1 MKNWLSPHW
10 MRRSRFVVIL
20 FVPMALALM
29 LGAGLSFVAAEFA
42 RQEQSQTS
50 QSVAQDL
57 RLAKEAMEIRYE
69 LWQIQQS
76 LLDAL
81 ARARRG
87 EIDEAAAYRIHVEV
101 ERVAGLERRVQQ
113 VLVDHGQRLSPEE
126 IQTGREA
133 FVGFKR
139 FVLMS
144 TDLLSIDLKVAQE
157 KQVAAAEHY
166 ARFAVVST
174 RIGLVWTQHAMDNS
188 QKSEQKLREFHD
200 LQSRVMVGFTLVLVL
215 GWLATAIWL
224 ARRLQHVAGSLNH
237 LAQGQQGDDASLAAV
252 GEMARGRPSV
262 LSEMAQAV
270 LAFREA
276 RAEAVRNREALEA
289 ERSQLDAL
297 VQGMPDMVWLKDA
310 EGLYQV
316 VNARFLAFLQRD
328 REAVIGH
335 RDHQLLPE
343 EMAKQIVHEEYLA
356 KTQGHLVVPP
366 RWHVGADGRR
376 SLIQVTKT
384 AIHDARGQVMGVLGV
399 GRDVTA
405 EHQVQEALREREELF
420 STIVNQAPIGILLV
434 DHATLGFISF
444 NQAAS
449 DALGYT
455 QEDFA
460 SLTLY
465 DIQARLTRQE
475 VDDIVASILAEGGR
489 EFENQRLTRH
499 GEVRE
504 FWISMKPL
512 VVQGKQCLTAV
523 WVDIT
528 ERKRTERELLRYRD
542 ELENLVRQR
551 TLKLEETSREL
562 AAQSVTLKQL
572 YDELTTVFNA
582 ATVGM
587 AVMKDRRVVR
597 CNHKLEEIF
606 GAPEG
611 SMVGTSALSW
621 YPDDSA
627 NVHGAELV
635 RELMQTGVSHQR
647 EEQLKRCDGSLF
659 WARMRGARLDP
670 DDGTLLAIIEDIT
683 EEHRAAEL
691 LQQAKEQAE
700 SANRAKSSFLANMSH
715 EIRTP
720 MNAII
725 GLTHLMRREPLS
737 TRQLQQLDKVSG
749 AAMHLLSV
757 INDILDFSKIEAGK
771 MTLDPTDFELERM
784 VSNVT
789 SMVTDKVEAK
799 GLELVVRLGGVPPVL
814 HGDGVRLG
822 QVLVNFMSNAVKFT
836 EHGTVVLS
844 GRVLRE
850 EGEQVWVR
858 FEVRDTGIGLS
869 EAQQAKLFTA
879 FQQADVSTTRTYGG
893 TGLGLAITRRLADLM
908 GGHVGVESTEGQGS
922 VFWIDAPFGVGV
934 RSVMPAV
941 NVLPPRTRVLVVDD
955 MEEARAL
962 LVDMLTDMGAR
973 ADAVDRGALALE
985 RVAAADS
992 MGDPYQLV
1000 FTDWQMPGMNGTD
1013 TCHALRKLDLRLQ
1026 PACILVS
1033 GSSGCPAEDL
1043 EDGSFSAFIPK
1054 PVMSATLNDAIARS
1068 WGHALMH
1075 SEAPSAPDTVV
1086 RFQPGHRLLLVED
1099 NALNQE
1105 VAVSLLEDMGFV
1117 VDLAGDGAVAV
1128 QRCTEQSGYE
1138 LILMDIQMPVMDG
1151 LEAAR
1156 RIRALPAYAQTPILA
1171 MTANAFSEDRAEA
1184 LGVGMN
1190 DHIPKPVD
1198 PAQLA
1203 RALATWLPQAV
1214 QAEER
1219 SLLQTELTHDEVAE
1233 LAPLR
1238 AMPGLALDVGLRSC
1252 RGKVAQ
1258 LRKLLLRFADDH
1270 AADMDKV
1277 RADLAQQDWVAAE
1290 RRVHTLKG
1298 VAGMLGWVTLQ
1309 REAQAVEQLLRQHD
1323 ANVQPVLQALSQ
1335 LEVLLQDAVR
1345 ATQALV
1351 PAPSVVNRVPLDW
1364 AVLEAGLTE
1373 LRALLATD
1381 DLDAAD
1387 AYERVAP
1394 MLISYLPEH
1403 ARDLGSAVEHYD
1415 FARATE
1421 ALNAMV
1427 ASPAWQALQKS
1438 SAA

>member
-1 MKNWLSPHW
+1 
-10 MRRSRFVVIL
+10 
-20 FVPMALALM
+20 MALALI
-29 LGAGLSFVAAEFA
+29 LGAGLSFVATQYARGVQAQASQELSQELSLAAEA
-42 RQEQSQTS
+42 IGVRY
-50 QSVAQDL
+50 DL
-57 RLAKEAMEIRYE
+57 Y
-69 LWQIQQS
+69 QIQER
-76 LLDAL
+76 LKAVL
-81 ARARRG
+81 ARAQAG
-87 EIDEAAAYRIHVEV
+87 ALDEAEAYRTHVSFV
-101 ERVAGLERRVQQ
+101 EQMAGLEQRLTR
-113 VLVDHGQRLSPEE
+113 VLVDHRHRLSASD
-126 IQTGREA
+126 IQSAQEA
-133 FVGFKR
+133 FFGFKQ

-144 TDLLSIDLKVAQE
+144 TDLLSIDPKVAEE
-157 KQVAAAEHY
+157 KQAAATEHY
-166 ARFAVVST
+166 GRFAVLST
-174 RIGLVWTQHAMDNS
+174 RVALIWTRHALENS
-188 QKSEQKLREFHD
+188 QEAEQKLLAFHQV
-200 LQSRVMVGFTLVLVL
+200 QSKVIVGFTVVLVL
-215 GWLATAIWL
+215 GWLAAAIWL
-224 ARRLQHVAGSLNH
+224 ARKLQHVAGSLNR
-237 LAQGQQGDDASLAAV
+237 LAQGQEGGDASFAV
-252 GEMARGRPSV
+252 VGAMAKGRPSV

-270 LAFREA
+270 LAFRES
-276 RAEAVRNREALEA
+276 RAESARSRAALEA
-289 ERSQLDAL
+289 ERSQLQAL
-297 VQGMPDMVWLKDA
+297 VQGMPDLVWLKDA
-310 EGLYQV
+310 AGMFLVANE
-316 VNARFLAFLQRD
+316 RFLAFMQAS

-335 RDHQLLPE
+335 S
-343 EMAKQIVHEEYLA
+343 VHELA
-356 KTQGHLVVPP
+356 TADVAAKDTLEDQRVMSEGHLTLPST
-366 RWHVGADGRR
+366 WYAAGDGTQR
-376 SLIQVTKT
+376 LIHIAKT
-384 AIHDARGQVMGVLGV
+384 AIHDARGQLIGVLGV
-399 GRDVTA
+399 GRDVTS

-420 STIVNQAPIGILLV
+420 STIVNQSPLGILLV

-455 QEDFA
+455 RDDFA

-465 DIQARLTRQE
+465 DVQATLTREE
-475 VDDIVASILAEGGR
+475 VDEIVARVLAEGGR

-504 FWISMKPL
+504 FWVSMKPL
-512 VVQGKQCLTAV
+512 VVQGKQCFTAV

-551 TLKLEETSREL
+551 TLKLEEASREV
-562 AAQSVTLKQL
+562 AAQAVSLKL
-572 YDELTTVFNA
+572 LNDELTTVFDA
-582 ATVGM
+582 ATVGL

-611 SMVGTSALSW
+611 SMLGESAMSW
-621 YPDDSA
+621 YPDEASIQ
-627 NVHGAELV
+627 HGAELV

-647 EEQLKRCDGSLF
+647 EEQLVRRDGSRF

-670 DDGTLLAIIEDIT
+670 EAGTLLAIIEDIS
-683 EEHRAAEL
+683 EEHRADEL
-691 LQQAKEQAE
+691 LRQAKEQAE

-771 MTLDPTDFELERM
+771 MTLDPTDFEVERM
-784 VSNVT
+784 VGNVT
-789 SMVTDKVEAK
+789 AMVTDKAEAK
-799 GLELVVRLGGVPPVL
+799 GLELVVRLSGVPPVL

-836 EHGTVVLS
+836 EQGTVVLS

-850 EGEQVWVR
+850 DGEQVWVR

-908 GGHVGVESTEGQGS
+908 GGQVGVVSTEGQGS

-934 RSVMPAV
+934 QSVMPAAS
-941 NVLPPRTRVLVVDD
+941 VLPPRTRVLVVDD

-973 ADAVDRGALALE
+973 ADPVDRGALALE

-992 MGDPYQLV
+992 IGDPYQLV
-1000 FTDWQMPGMNGTD
+1000 FTDWQMPGLNGTE
-1013 TCHALRKLDLRLQ
+1013 TCHALRKLDLHLQ

-1043 EDGSFSAFIPK
+1043 EDGGFSAFIPK

-1068 WGHALMH
+1068 WGQALMH
-1075 SEAPSAPDTVV
+1075 SDAPSVSEALP

-1128 QRCTEQSGYE
+1128 QRCTEQGGYE

-1198 PAQLA
+1198 PAQLT

-1214 QAEER
+1214 RAEER
-1219 SLLQTELTHDEVAE
+1219 GGVQSELTHDDMAE
-1233 LAPLR
+1233 LALLH
-1238 AMPGLALDVGLRSC
+1238 AMPGLALEVGLRSC

-1258 LRKLLLRFADDH
+1258 LRKLLLRFAADH

-1277 RADLAQQDWVAAE
+1277 RADLAQQDWVTAE

-1298 VAGMLGWVTLQ
+1298 VAGMLGWVMLQ
-1309 REAQAVEQLLRQHD
+1309 REAQAVEQVLKQHGTD
-1323 ANVQPVLQALSQ
+1323 VQLPLQALPG
-1335 LEVLLQDAVR
+1335 LEALLQDAVR
-1345 ATQALV
+1345 VTQDLA
-1351 PAPSVVNRVPLDW
+1351 PAPAAAPEVPLDW
-1364 AVLEAGLTE
+1364 PALEAGLAQ
-1373 LRALLATD
+1373 LRTLLETD
-1381 DLDAAD
+1381 DLDAAE

-1394 MLISYLPEH
+1394 MLACHLPEH
-1403 ARDLGSAVEHYD
+1403 ARALGSAVEYYD
-1415 FARATE
+1415 FAQATE
-1421 ALNAMV
+1421 ALHVMM
-1427 ASPAWQALQKS
+1427 ASPAWQALQS
-1438 SAA
+1438 RESLAAP